1 MPAAW
6 RSRNTP
12 PPARFCGAISPARAS
27 TSASLWSIAARPPA
41 ASPTRPAATRN
52 TISPPVLLRL
62 PCRTGKPVPTFPG
75 KAGQQGNVLAVTGNT
90 GAIEQHFF
98 YTPFGVELEG
108 DPSGN
113 PFRYTGR
120 RYDAETG
127 LYYYRARY
135 YDADLGRF
143 LQVDPVGYADQ
154 WNLYAYVGNNPL
166 NATDP
171 TGMYVCA
178 DSGGAEV
185 SCSQEIT
192 QAAEDIHAA
201 SESEDSSEAAR
212 ESLAAISSLLGA
224 EGEENGVVLV
234 AGGNTGG
241 SDATADVASDGTV
254 TIQIGAHLDNPAGTM
269 LGRIMYAATVAHEA
283 QHGLQGRAAGN
294 RNPLNR
300 SEEFNGEVAAYR
312 AGDYMRLWY
321 YNSGQ
326 AMPSTGYYP
335 LEGGL
340 FQVNE
345 ASLAGRAER
354 STSSWCRIAVVYM
367 GNTGC

>member
-1 MPAAW
+1 MVDC
-6 RSRNTP
+6 R
-12 PPARFCGAISPARAS
+12 GIAS
-27 TSASLWSIAARPPA
+27 CAPGDSGV
-41 ASPTRPAATRN
+41 ATDYYFADR
-52 TISPPVLLRL
+52 
-62 PCRTGKPVPTFPG
+62 
-75 KAGQQGNVLAVTGNT
+75 QGNVLAVTDHF